1 MKRIASSLSDYL
13 GPLMHASRCRIA
25 IALLPL
31 LSAFTASISS
41 APAQDYPNRPVRLV
55 TDSAPGSAIDVP
67 VRLIAEGLSRIWSEQ
82 AVVVNQPGAGGAIAA
97 RSAATAAPDG
107 YTFGVMALSAFVA
120 LPGTAENLPIQVPR
134 DVTPVAYLGGAPMLI
149 AAAPWLGVKTLSDL
163 IALAKQKPGEL
174 SYGVNGIGRLT
185 HLTGELLQ
193 RQAGIKLLMVP
204 YTGGTPQI
212 INDMMGKRV
221 GLVFEAYSG
230 LAGAIDAG
238 NVVPLAVASA
248 NRIANTPNLPTVA
261 ETLSGF
267 ESVGWQTLV
276 APPGTPGNVVAKA
289 NADAIKAMHDPE
301 IRKKLADL
309 GRDDRMMSPA
319 ELSALIQSEQQKWSQ
334 IVQEIAAQTQRK

>member
-1 MKRIASSLSDYL
+1 MQLQRFGAVT
-13 GPLMHASRCRIA
+13 
-25 IALLPL
+25 ALLAL
-31 LSAFTASISS
+31 LTALIGFLPG
-41 APAQDYPNRPVRLV
+41 ARAQDYPNRPVRLV

-67 VRLIAEGLSRIWSEQ
+67 VRLVAEGLSRIWGQQ

-120 LPGTAENLPIQVPR
+120 LPGTADNLPVQVPR
-134 DVTPVAYLGGAPMLI
+134 DVIPIGYLGGAPMFI
-149 AAAPWLGVKTLSDL
+149 GAAPWLEIKTLPDL
-163 IALAKQKPGEL
+163 IALAKQKPSDL

-193 RQAGIKLLMVP
+193 RQANITLLMVP

-248 NRIANTPNLPTVA
+248 SRMTSAPNLPTVA
-261 ETLSGF
+261 ETLPGF
-267 ESVGWQTLV
+267 ESIGWQALV
-276 APPGTPGNVVAKA
+276 APVGMPDSLIRKV
-289 NADAIKAMHDPE
+289 NADIIKAMRDDPE
-301 IRKKLADL
+301 IHKRLIEL
-309 GRDDRMMSPA
+309 GRDDRVMSPP
-319 ELSALIQSEQQKWSQ
+319 ELLTFIHKEQTKWTP
-334 IVQEIAAQTQRK
+334 IVQAIAAQTQNK

>member
-1 MKRIASSLSDYL
+1 MRESASWIATILFSLFAVTL
-13 GPLMHASRCRIA
+13 GTIPLAA
-25 IALLPL
+25 AE
-31 LSAFTASISS
+31 
-41 APAQDYPNRPVRLV
+41 DYPNRPVRLI

-67 VRLIAEGLSRIWSEQ
+67 VRLIAEGLSRIWGQQ

-120 LPGTAENLPIQVPR
+120 LPGTADNLPVQGPR
-134 DVTPVAYLGGAPMLI
+134 DVIPVGYLGGASMFI
-149 AAAPWLGVKTLSDL
+149 GAAPWLGLKTVSDL

-204 YTGGTPQI
+204 YTGGTPAI

-248 NRIANTPNLPTVA
+248 SRMPSSPHLPTVA
-261 ETLSGF
+261 ETLPDF
-267 ESVGWQTLV
+267 ESIGWQALL
-276 APPGTPGNVVAKA
+276 APVGTPAAVISKVNANVT
-289 NADAIKAMHDPE
+289 KAMRDDPE
-301 IRKKLADL
+301 IHKRLIDL
-309 GRDDRMMSPA
+309 GRDDRMMSPT
-319 ELSALIQSEQQKWSQ
+319 ELLNFIRGEQTKWAP
-334 IVQEIAAQTQRK
+334 IVQEIAGQTEKK